1 MLMKS
6 VNIIIQVFYQTKT
19 TLETNLLQRVT
30 SYFIIKANNMTIL
43 DETES
48 IHDNPQD
55 DILNIDQS
63 YNTPQITLTDK
74 IQEKDEDKVLN
85 NSIDEIRS

>member
-1 MLMKS
+1 
-6 VNIIIQVFYQTKT
+6 
-19 TLETNLLQRVT
+19 
-30 SYFIIKANNMTIL
+30 MTIL